1 MNLNSLKQTPTPLN
15 SLYFSEFNMHL
26 VQKGIRQKFRNDTN
40 IRIDYQNPNDLYA
53 LMRVVFINNSGDHF
67 SNVNEQVRAMNTI
80 VIDTAVGQVKTG
92 VAQYLAYLND
102 LDTTAIPIDRPEN
115 TSLYGKK
122 KNYANVIKTSS

>member
-80 VIDTAVGQVKTG
+80 VIDEAIRQIKTG
-92 VAQYLAYLND
+92 VAQYVNYIRDIETISEPL
-102 LDTTAIPIDRPEN
+102 DRPLN
-115 TSLYGKK
+115 TTTFGKK
-122 KNYANVIKTSS
+122 IDINNKIGIN

>member
-67 SNVNEQVRAMNTI
+67 SDVNEQVRAMNTI
-80 VIDTAVGQVKTG
+80 VIDEAIRQIKTG
-92 VAQYLAYLND
+92 VAQYVNYIRD
-102 LDTTAIPIDRPEN
+102 IETISEPMDRPLN
-115 TSLYGKK
+115 TTTFGKK
-122 KNYANVIKTSS
+122 IDINNKIGIN

>member
-80 VIDTAVGQVKTG
+80 VIDEAIRQIKTG
-92 VAQYLAYLND
+92 VAQYVNYIRD
-102 LDTTAIPIDRPEN
+102 IETISEPMDRPLN
-115 TSLYGKK
+115 TTTFGKK
-122 KNYANVIKTSS
+122 IDINNKIGIN

>member
-15 SLYFSEFNMHL
+15 SLYFSEFNMHI

-80 VIDTAVGQVKTG
+80 VIDEAVRQIKTG
-92 VAQYLAYLND
+92 VAQYVNYIRD
-102 LDTTAIPIDRPEN
+102 IETISEPMDRPLN
-115 TSLYGKK
+115 TSTFGKK
-122 KNYANVIKTSS
+122 IDINNKIGIN

>member
-15 SLYFSEFNMHL
+15 GLYFSELNMQL

-80 VIDTAVGQVKTG
+80 VIDEAIRQIKTG
-92 VAQYLAYLND
+92 VAQYVNYIRDIETISEPL
-102 LDTTAIPIDRPEN
+102 DRPLN
-115 TSLYGKK
+115 TTTFGKK
-122 KNYANVIKTSS
+122 IDINNKIGIN